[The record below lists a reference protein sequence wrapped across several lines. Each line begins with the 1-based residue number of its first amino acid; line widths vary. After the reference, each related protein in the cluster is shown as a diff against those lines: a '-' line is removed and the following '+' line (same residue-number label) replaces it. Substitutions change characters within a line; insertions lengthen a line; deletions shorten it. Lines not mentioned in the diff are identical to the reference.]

1 MIPFETIILRLFL
14 EGISTKFHQYTHSTG
29 IKIVV
34 VIYRQFQHAQD
45 DLTGL
50 ANGTQIMRP
59 VVWGQ
64 REARDLV
71 IEAQE
76 IIRRLVHR
84 GSALP
89 AFVYYEIANLG
100 YVFLIFIEVMS
111 FVLRARCN
119 PFHHFSA

>member
-1 MIPFETIILRLFL
+1 MLK
-14 EGISTKFHQYTHSTG
+14 KFHQYP
-29 IKIVV
+29 IQLVV
-34 VIYRQFQHAQD
+34 VVVTYRQFQHAQD

-59 VVWGQ
+59 VVRGQ

-84 GSALP
+84 GSATRFCLLYD
-89 AFVYYEIANLG
+89 FANFG
-100 YVFLIFIEVMS
+100 YVFQIFIEVMS

-119 PFHHFSA
+119 SFNHFSA